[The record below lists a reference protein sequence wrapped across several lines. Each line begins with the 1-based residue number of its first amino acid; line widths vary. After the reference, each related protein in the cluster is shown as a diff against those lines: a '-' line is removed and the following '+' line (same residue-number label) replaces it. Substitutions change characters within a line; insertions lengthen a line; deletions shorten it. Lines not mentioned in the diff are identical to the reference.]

1 VLVAL
6 AGCRQGLNAGR
17 SAQAVGEATTAAV
30 VQAIVW
36 MVVAA
41 SLLTVIFQRLGV

>member
-1 VLVAL
+1 
-6 AGCRQGLNAGR
+6 
-17 SAQAVGEATTAAV
+17 VGEATTAAV

-41 SLLTVIFQRLGV
+41 SGLTVIFQRLGV